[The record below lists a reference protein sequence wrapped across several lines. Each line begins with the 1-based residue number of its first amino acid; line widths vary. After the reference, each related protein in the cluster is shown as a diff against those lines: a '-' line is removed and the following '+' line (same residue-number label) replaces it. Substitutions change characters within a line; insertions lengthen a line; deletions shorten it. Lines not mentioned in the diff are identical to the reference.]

1 MKTTLVSSPW
11 KHWITDNFLSQEC
24 LAEVKAVDHTVRQS
38 SYGKRADSHRLF
50 ITDNH
55 SIQYP
60 HLHSLYKSL
69 FDGEYKLFFETHTG
83 LDYTNLVP
91 RLEVV
96 SDYGEFYLE
105 EHRDHLEKR
114 LTAMLYTDYEE
125 LYPGTM
131 LSDGSRVESKDN
143 RCFFFVPSTDTYHS
157 YPATTFKT
165 VRRCLQINYWTYA
178 V

>member
-1 MKTTLVSSPW
+1 MKTTLVNLPW

-24 LAEVKAVDHTVRQS
+24 LAEVKAINYTVLQS
-38 SYGKRADSHRLF
+38 SYGKRAGSHRLF
-50 ITDNH
+50 ITDEH
-55 SIQYP
+55 AEQYP

-69 FDGEYKLFFETHTG
+69 FDGEYKSFFEHYTG
-83 LDYTNLVP
+83 LDYSNLVP

-96 SDYGEFYLE
+96 SDIGEFYLE
-105 EHRDHLEKR
+105 EHHDHLEKR
-114 LTAMLYTDYEE
+114 LTAMLYTDYQE

-131 LSDGSRVESKDN
+131 LSDGSRIESKDN
-143 RCFFFVPSTDTYHS
+143 RCFFFVPNTDTFHS